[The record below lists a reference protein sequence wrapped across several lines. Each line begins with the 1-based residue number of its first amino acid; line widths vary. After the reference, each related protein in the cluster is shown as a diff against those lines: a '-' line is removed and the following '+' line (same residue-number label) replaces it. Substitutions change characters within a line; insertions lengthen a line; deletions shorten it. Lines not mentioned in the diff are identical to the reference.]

1 MTTKTM
7 HHSRLFL
14 PALAAAFLLS
24 GCMNRVES
32 MKETLAFAWSGNQDI
47 TVTPEQLA
55 QISYPMMYA
64 RFNQQRRIALGL
76 GFDDNDHYKW
86 LSGDQEVVVTRHGR
100 VVQTQGVTG
109 DLNELAWVSNLS
121 NDPLKCLTQTNT
133 QQSSQCS
140 LTWRAQVQSGVAQQ
154 ASTETITSQFT
165 RVGSESLEL
174 PMNRTMNTVHWREHI
189 SQDNGVTWTNDYWLS
204 TETGRVV
211 KSSQQLSKALPRVV
225 TEELKPYKKDV
236 QKQGH
241 TKRGAN

>member
-14 PALAAAFLLS
+14 PSLAAVALLS

-32 MKETLAFAWSGNQDI
+32 MKETLAFAWSGNQDV
-47 TVTPEQLA
+47 TVTQERLDE
-55 QISYPMMYA
+55 ISYPMMYA

-76 GFDDNDHYKW
+76 GFDDNDQYKW

-100 VVQTQGVTG
+100 VVQTQGVSG
-109 DLNELAWVSNLS
+109 NLNELAWVSNLR
-121 NDPLKCLTQTNT
+121 NDPLKCLTQINGK
-133 QQSSQCS
+133 CS
-140 LTWRAQVQSGVAQQ
+140 LTWQAQVQSGVAQEASIQ
-154 ASTETITSQFT
+154 AITSQFS
-165 RVGSESLEL
+165 RIGSETLEL
-174 PMNRTMNTVHWREHI
+174 PINRSVNTVHWREQI
-189 SQDNGVTWTNDYWLS
+189 AQDNGTTWTNDYWLS